1 MNRLN
6 SELDDLIE
14 LKEKILKQK
23 ISTDSQLHILKSE
36 IHEKELKIDQ
46 LEARCQDFAAQ
57 NDQNNI
63 EKCRETDFYKLQIE
77 QLQLK
82 INELTVNGSSI
93 VKQMVSRNTDLE
105 FQINQ
110 LHLTYQKVIDDNS
123 NNSFAFIRE
132 MQLKIDDIEVFTF
145 FFNIFSF

>member
-6 SELDDLIE
+6 SEMDDLIE
-14 LKEKILKQK
+14 LKEKILEQK
-23 ISTDSQLHILKSE
+23 ISTDSELHILKSE

-145 FFNIFSF
+145 LF